1 MIVILI
7 KGGKVDISMND
18 TLKIILN
25 KIKPGVPK
33 RILFFLASVVWG
45 FASSRILRIGV
56 NDITDYSSAYW
67 INYAIGIIGCY
78 FFFRYVFFKMY
89 KKHTKRIVNME
100 IEKPCMFSFFDF
112 KGFGIMAFMITGGIT
127 LRRSNIIPAAY
138 MGTFYI
144 TLGLSLLLAAV
155 SFLYAG
161 FRYEFIVSKYLN
173 KVVIETE

>member
-7 KGGKVDISMND
+7 KSGKVAISMND

-33 RILFFLASVVWG
+33 RVLFFLAAAVWG
-45 FASSRILRIGV
+45 FASSRILKIGV
-56 NDITDYSSAYW
+56 TDIINYSSLYLV
-67 INYAIGIIGCY
+67 NFVIGITGCY
-78 FFFRYVFFKMY
+78 FFFKYVFYKMY
-89 KKHTKRIVNME
+89 KKHTKRIVNMK
-100 IEKPCMFSFFDF
+100 IEKPCMFSFFDL
-112 KGFGIMAFMITGGIT
+112 KGFGIMIFMITGGIT
-127 LRRSNIIPAAY
+127 LRKSNIIPAAY

-161 FRYEFIVSKYLN
+161 FRYEFILSKYLN
-173 KVVIETE
+173 KAVIETE